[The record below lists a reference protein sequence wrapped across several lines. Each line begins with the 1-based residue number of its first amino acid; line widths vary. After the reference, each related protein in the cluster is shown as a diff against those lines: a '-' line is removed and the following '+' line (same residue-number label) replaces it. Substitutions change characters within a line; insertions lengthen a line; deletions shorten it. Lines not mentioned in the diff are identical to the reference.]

1 MARKKRF
8 QYTVLLI
15 LLALGLAIA
24 ACGKQEEAP
33 KKGDTEYI
41 RLSLFCDV
49 NFWKPPQWEIK
60 KDSITGKIS
69 EKTGV
74 VIDTNVPAQDADKQL
89 SLLLMNGELPDMI
102 SVTDNTMISQLVDS
116 GKVWDLEEFFETYLP
131 DSHILRDF
139 PQDVLKMLKERDG
152 GWYAWPSHI
161 DSDDAREQWPPSA
174 ECYADE
180 KEYLWNCGIIWNKK
194 LLDELGISIQQLQT
208 KEQVFHA
215 FSMAKEWNRM
225 QKDKK
230 IIPLLVD
237 GIDYQEFTLDFLQ
250 ETFGMLPVG
259 EDGAY
264 RSAVLQPE
272 TKEALQF
279 LNQALREGYM
289 SPEQLTWQNLTVKD
303 TLAGGQVLCFIGN
316 IANSD
321 INALEWVSSGQI
333 RSDSGKSPV
342 WGKRNTSATGWL
354 NTFLSKSCEHPKELA
369 VWLDYMTSEE
379 GLLLWDCGLQG
390 VDYELDQTGLVRR
403 FTQEENPDKN
413 EISVWWPFGNLA
425 WLWSVLAPYE
435 EGSQEDA
442 ASKIKVAYAKT
453 EGTKIY
459 DASLIDISLE
469 GEEKKLEETLN
480 AYARKEI
487 SVLLLTGSPEEF
499 EEKYKSLIE
508 ALEQKGIRELDKQKN
523 SLYQQKCREAG
534 ESICPQE

>member
-1 MARKKRF
+1 MERKKRF

-33 KKGDTEYI
+33 KKGDTECI

-459 DASLIDISLE
+459 DVLK
-469 GEEKKLEETLN
+469 EKKRN
-480 AYARKEI
+480 WK
-487 SVLLLTGSPEEF
+487 
-499 EEKYKSLIE
+499 KH
-508 ALEQKGIRELDKQKN
+508 
-523 SLYQQKCREAG
+523 
-534 ESICPQE
+534 

>member
-15 LLALGLAIA
+15 LLALGLVIA

-215 FSMAKEWNRM
+215 FSKAKEWNRM

-303 TLAGGQVLCFIGN
+303 TLSGGQVLCFIGN

-480 AYARKEI
+480 AYTRKEI

-523 SLYQQKCREAG
+523 SLYQQKCREVG